1 MVFDTVASAFDLSA
15 DDRKGLA
22 ACIALCEL
30 AGIVP
35 GVLTC
40 DEISDWYTTL
50 ERPASTPPGWAFA
63 PVWTFLYVTMGV
75 ALYLVFR
82 DNARSVRGR
91 QALWAFVGQLFL
103 NASWTLVF
111 FGRRSIFGG
120 LAVVTG
126 LWLSVLTTL
135 VAFARVNRRAAL
147 LFVPYFLWVSFAA
160 LLNARLWRLN
170 RSDD

>member
-1 MVFDTVASAFDLSA
+1 MVFDTVASALDLSA
-15 DDRKGLA
+15 EDRDGVA
-22 ACIALCEL
+22 ACVALCEL

-35 GVLTC
+35 GVLTRK
-40 DEISDWYTTL
+40 EITSWYAEL
-50 ERPASTPPGWAFA
+50 ERPQSTPPGWAFA
-63 PVWTFLYVTMGV
+63 PIWTFLYVTMGV

-91 QALWAFVGQLFL
+91 QALWAFVAQLLL

-120 LAVVTG
+120 LVVVAG
-126 LWLSVLTTL
+126 LWLSLLTTL
-135 VAFARVNRRAAL
+135 VAFARVNKRAAL
-147 LFVPYFLWVSFAA
+147 LLVPCFLWVSFAT

-170 RSDD
+170 RS